1 MSHGNVFVRRERCCG
16 WAGSTVY
23 PEVMSALRSR
33 TAEQSVSAAVIE
45 RAAQLIAG
53 QVRETPVLPAGELS
67 RRIGAPVAL
76 KAECLQLTGSFKVRG
91 AFHKISRLSKGALDA
106 GMVAASAGNHAQAVA
121 LAADRLG
128 SHADLFMPAEAPLA
142 KAAAVRAYGGEVH
155 LLEGSYDD
163 AAEAARAFAE
173 GEGGTLIHPFDDPDI
188 VAGQGTVGLEI
199 ARQAPTTRLVVVP
212 LGGGGLASGIAIA
225 IKSRLPDAR
234 VVGVQAEACSP
245 YVDSVAAHRPIGAR
259 ATSTICDGIAVKRP
273 GELTLP
279 LVERHLD
286 EIATVSDDEVA
297 QAMVL
302 LLERS
307 KLVVEGAGAVGVAAL
322 LAGKVE
328 PDGDTCVVLSGGNV
342 DASRLAECI
351 RLGETAAGRRLV
363 IWTVVPDRPGALA
376 ALLRIVAEHGANVVD
391 VEHIREGVELHVR
404 ETAIELVLQTDGPA
418 HSELILGAIR
428 AEGFAARP
436 ER

>member
-1 MSHGNVFVRRERCCG
+1 
-16 WAGSTVY
+16 
-23 PEVMSALRSR
+23 MSALRSR
-33 TAEQSVSAAVIE
+33 TADQSVSAAAIE

-53 QVRETPVLPAGELS
+53 EVRETPVLPAGELS
-67 RRIGAPVAL
+67 RRIGAPAVL

-91 AFHKISRLSKGALDA
+91 AFHKISRLSKAALEA

-128 SHADLFMPAEAPLA
+128 SHADVFMPAEAPLA
-142 KAAAVRAYGGEVH
+142 KVAAVKAYGGEVH
-155 LLEGSYDD
+155 LLDGSYDD

-173 GEGGTLIHPFDDPDI
+173 EEGGTLIHPFDDPDI
-188 VAGQGTVGLEI
+188 VAGQGTAGLEI

-225 IKSRLPDAR
+225 IKSHIPDAR

-286 EIATVSDDEVA
+286 GIVTVSDDEVA

-328 PDGDTCVVLSGGNV
+328 PAADGDTCVVLSGGNV

-376 ALLRIVAEHGANVVD
+376 ALLRSVAEQGANVVD

-418 HSELILGAIR
+418 HSELILEAIR